1 MPSGPAADTMPLVIV
16 DQARYHQGRRLP
28 CSDIGEELDTIR
40 GEGSSDFLWIGM
52 KDPSEET
59 FSRVSDE
66 LHLHPLAIEDSIVG
80 DQRPKLERYGDGYF
94 LVLRPLRYL
103 EETSDVLSGELMVFL
118 GANHLVTVRRGEA
131 APLAGLRTRLERDPG
146 ALELG
151 TWGVF
156 HAIID
161 HIVDQYLA
169 IEDELQVDL
178 DAIERR
184 VFSAEG
190 MVGTE
195 EIYALKREVL
205 EFKRAANPL
214 LRPLTQLVGEATP
227 VPGEELRLRFRD
239 VKDHLSLVIDNT
251 ESQDRLLT
259 DVLSAHLAQ
268 LGVRQNQDMRKISAW
283 AAMAALPTMLAGVYG
298 MNFKGMPELDASG
311 DLGGHEIYYGYPL
324 VILSMIGAC
333 VVLYR
338 LFKRSGWL

>member
-1 MPSGPAADTMPLVIV
+1 MPLVIV
-16 DQARYHQGRRLP
+16 DQARYHEGRRLP
-28 CSDIGEELDTIR
+28 CADISDELDAIR
-40 GEGSSDFLWIGM
+40 RAGSSDFLWIGM

-59 FSRVSDE
+59 FARVSDE
-66 LHLHPLAIEDSIVG
+66 LHLHPLAIEDSVVG

-94 LVLRPLRYL
+94 LVLRPLRYV
-103 EETSDVLSGELMVFL
+103 EETSDVESGELMVFL
-118 GANHLVTVRRGEA
+118 GPDHIVTVRQGEA
-131 APLAGLRTRLERDPG
+131 APLSGLRSRLEADPS
-146 ALELG
+146 ALDHG

-178 DAIERR
+178 DDIESR
-184 VFSAEG
+184 VFADDGSPVASA
-190 MVGTE
+190 

-205 EFKRAANPL
+205 EFKRAASPL
-214 LRPLTQLVGEATP
+214 LRPMISLVEGTTP
-227 VPGEELRLRFRD
+227 VPSEELRLRFRD

-268 LGVRQNQDMRKISAW
+268 VGVRQNQDMRKISAW
-283 AAMAALPTMLAGVYG
+283 AAMAALPTMIAGVYG
-298 MNFKGMPELDASG
+298 MNFEGMPELDASVRFSG
-311 DLGGHEIYYGYPL
+311 TEVYYGYPL
-324 VILSMIGAC
+324 VLALMVLAC
-333 VVLYR
+333 VMLHR

>member
-1 MPSGPAADTMPLVIV
+1 MIV
-16 DQARYHQGRRLP
+16 DQARYHEGRRLP
-28 CSDIGEELDTIR
+28 CADISDELEGIR
-40 GEGSSDFLWIGM
+40 AAGSSDFLWIGM

-59 FSRVSDE
+59 FARVSDE
-66 LHLHPLAIEDSIVG
+66 LHLHPLAIEDSVVG

-103 EETSDVLSGELMVFL
+103 DETSDVESGELMVFL
-118 GANHLVTVRRGEA
+118 GRDHIVTVRRGEA
-131 APLAGLRTRLERDPG
+131 APLAGLRSRLEEDPT
-146 ALELG
+146 ALEHG
-151 TWGVF
+151 PWGVF

-178 DAIERR
+178 EEIESR
-184 VFSAEG
+184 VFSDDG
-190 MVGTE
+190 DPVTSE

-214 LRPLTQLVGEATP
+214 LRPMVQLVGDTTP
-227 VPGEELRLRFRD
+227 VPREELRLRFRD
-239 VKDHLSLVIDNT
+239 VKDHLALVIDNT

-268 LGVRQNQDMRKISAW
+268 VGVRQNQDMRKISAW
-283 AAMAALPTMLAGVYG
+283 AAMAALPTMIAGVYG
-298 MNFKGMPELDASG
+298 MNFEAMPELDASVRV
-311 DLGGHEIYYGYPL
+311 GGTEVYYGYPL
-324 VILSMIGAC
+324 VLLLMVVAC
-333 VVLYR
+333 IALHR

>member
-1 MPSGPAADTMPLVIV
+1 MPLVIV
-16 DQARYHQGRRLP
+16 DQARYHEGRRLP
-28 CSDIGEELDTIR
+28 CSDIGEELDALR

-59 FSRVSDE
+59 FERVSDE
-66 LHLHPLAIEDSIVG
+66 LHLHPLAIEDSVVG

-103 EETSDVLSGELMVFL
+103 EETSDVESGELMVFL
-118 GANHLVTVRRGEA
+118 GADHIVTIRRGEA
-131 APLAGLRTRLERDPG
+131 SPLAGLRTRLEQDPV
-146 ALELG
+146 ALEHG
-151 TWGVF
+151 PWGVF

-161 HIVDQYLA
+161 HIVDQYLE

-178 DAIERR
+178 EEIEER
-184 VFSAEG
+184 VFSAG
-190 MVGTE
+190 GSVGTE

-205 EFKRAANPL
+205 EFKRAASPL
-214 LRPLTQLVGEATP
+214 LRPLTTLVGESTP

-268 LGVRQNQDMRKISAW
+268 VGVRQNQDMRKISAW
-283 AAMAALPTMLAGVYG
+283 AAMAALPTMIAGVYG
-298 MNFKGMPELDASG
+298 MNFEGMPELDASVNI
-311 DLGGHEIYYGYPL
+311 GGREVLYGYPL
-324 VILSMIGAC
+324 VLLLMFGAC
-333 VVLYR
+333 FVLHR
-338 LFKRSGWL
+338 LFTRSGWL